1 MPAPMPPCRYTI
13 PNYTRYGDTESRA
26 IFSADRQYRYLLERI
41 WNPDPDTPVLMFV
54 MAHPSIATEVE
65 DDQTIIICKNRAI
78 DHAQTFGGL
87 DFGGVCVT
95 NLFAFV
101 QPYPRGYVSV
111 DNQCGSYN
119 NEIIREYA
127 SRATTTTVCAWGNGG
142 DGSKDRRFLP
152 QAETIKNILRQEEE
166 REGVNPL
173 NYFRLNP
180 ATQQPRHP
188 SRFRSNIDFRVWER

>member
-1 MPAPMPPCRYTI
+1 MPAPMPPCRCTI
-13 PNYTRYGDTESRA
+13 PNYTRYGDAESLA
-26 IFSADRQYRYLLERI
+26 IFSADRQYRYYLERI
-41 WNPDPDTPVLMFV
+41 WNPDPNTPVLMFV
-54 MAHPSIATEVE
+54 MAHPSTATEE
-65 DDQTIIICKNRAI
+65 DDDETIIICKNRAI

-101 QPYPRGYVSV
+101 QHDPRRYVSV

-119 NEIIREYA
+119 NQIIRQYV
-127 SRATTTTVCAWGNGG
+127 SRRNTTTVCAWGSGNN
-142 DGSKDRRFLP
+142 DSRFLP

-173 NYFRLNP
+173 NYFRLNR
-180 ATQQPRHP
+180 ATQQPRHL
-188 SRFRSNIDFRVWER
+188 SRFRSDIDFRVWPR